1 MAVMRTRLSRGLEVP
16 WLAPCLIA
24 NLFRLLT
31 EFEALFIPIASLV
44 LLFRI
49 PTGFRQRRNQDI
61 EALRLGTFVIF
72 LAIRL
77 DGFGHSPAKTFF
89 NLDRQAGDPHGPPAP
104 PKSLTPRP
112 RRTLIS

>member
-89 NLDRQAGDPHGPPAP
+89 NLDRQGGGRDPLVRPPP
-104 PKSLTPRP
+104 PNNIPPR
-112 RRTLIS
+112 LS